1 MRVPGARRPGS
12 WLRVLAPAALV
23 ILVAV
28 AYAGTLR
35 AGFVVWDDNDHVY
48 ENPYVTG
55 THGYAGAWRH
65 WRDPSFYPV
74 TFTTFYLEW
83 RLADGQPWLFHLDN
97 VVLHAANAVMAG
109 LLGGVLGLSTAT
121 AWAAA
126 GLWALHPMSVASVGW
141 ITERKNV
148 LFLFFY
154 LAALLAYA
162 RSLDD
167 PSPDRG
173 RRLWMLS
180 IALAAAS
187 LLSKATAATLPV
199 IVVLL
204 HWARSHP
211 FDARFARRVL
221 PYFALALLVGWLHVA
236 REVVAPTLPLGTRLL
251 IAARAVWFYV
261 ATFLW
266 PSDLVAVYPR
276 WSTEQARAWGVPA
289 AAGLA
294 TAALIGVWQRHRLPR
309 AAWFAAG
316 FFVLNIGLVVGVMW
330 FPYMRFS
337 YVADHLAYTANLGL
351 ALLSALAGAAVLRR
365 LAAPRPLGLA
375 LVLGLWFA
383 LAMASRQQTKIWLDT
398 ERLWTDTLR
407 VNPTST
413 LAHDNLGV
421 ALAEAGR
428 KEDARAH
435 FEASLRLQPGD
446 PTAALNLGVDA
457 AGREEWTEAIG
468 RYKRALRQHYNSALA
483 WNDLGSVAGAR
494 GQDRRAE
501 WLYRKALA
509 LNPDEAD
516 AQRNLAGI
524 LVRVGRLDEAVDH
537 FRAAVR
543 LAPRSVQA
551 HEQFAEVLVKQG
563 AVDQA
568 IAHYEAAH
576 RLDPA
581 SKSIL
586 ASLTDLL
593 VERGDLRKAADY
605 LTAGV
610 ARAPDVGWFQLQLAQ
625 VLGDLHENER
635 ALEHYEKAIALAPTA
650 EEKAELHAMVA
661 AFLEEIGRRE
671 QAIARYELA
680 LATDPDEL
688 DAHYDLAGILA
699 SEGKLDAA
707 AAHYSEV
714 LRISPD
720 HAEAAAAL
728 ARVRS
733 RLAPSPQGPERRG
746 EE

>member
-1 MRVPGARRPGS
+1 MRVPGAGRPGS
-12 WLRVLAPAALV
+12 TLCVLAPAALV
-23 ILVAV
+23 ILLAV

-35 AGFVVWDDNDHVY
+35 AGFLVWDDNDHVY

-55 THGYAGAWRH
+55 THGYTRAWQH

-74 TFTTFYLEW
+74 TFTTFYVEW

-109 LLGGVLGLSTAT
+109 LLGGALGLSTGT

-141 ITERKNV
+141 IAERKNV

-154 LAALLAYA
+154 LAALLTYA
-162 RSLDD
+162 RGLDD

-180 IALAAAS
+180 IALAVAS

-199 IVVLL
+199 VVVLL
-204 HWARSHP
+204 HWARGHP
-211 FDARFARRVL
+211 FDARFARRAL
-221 PYFALALLVGWLHVA
+221 PYFALALLVGWLHVT

-251 IAARAVWFYV
+251 IAARAVWFYI

-276 WSTEQARAWGVPA
+276 WSTEQARALGVSA

-294 TAALIGVWQRHRLPR
+294 TAALIGAWQRRRLPR

-337 YVADHLAYTANLGL
+337 YVADHLAYTATLGL
-351 ALLSALAGAAVLRR
+351 ALLSALAGATVLRR
-365 LAAPRPLGLA
+365 LATPRPLGLA
-375 LVLGLWFA
+375 LVLGLWLL
-383 LAMASRQQTKIWLDT
+383 LAVASRGQTKVWLDT

-413 LAHDNLGV
+413 LAHNNLGV
-421 ALAEAGR
+421 ALSEAGR
-428 KEDARAH
+428 KEEARAH

-446 PTAALNLGVDA
+446 PTAELNLGVDA
-457 AGREEWTEAIG
+457 AGRGEWTEAIG
-468 RYKRALRQHYNSALA
+468 RYKRALRQHYDSALA
-483 WNDLGSVAGAR
+483 WNNLGSVAGAR

-501 WLYRKALA
+501 WLCRKALA

-516 AQRNLAGI
+516 AHRNLAGI
-524 LVRVGRLDEAVDH
+524 LVRIGRPDEALDH
-537 FRAAVR
+537 FRAAVL
-543 LAPRSVQA
+543 LAPRSVPA
-551 HEQFAEVLVKQG
+551 HEQLAELLVKQG
-563 AVDQA
+563 AIDEA
-568 IAHYEAAH
+568 LAHYEAAH
-576 RLDPA
+576 RLDPG

-586 ASLTDLL
+586 GSLTDLL
-593 VERGDLRKAADY
+593 VEKGDLRKAADY

-650 EEKAELHAMVA
+650 EDKAELHAMVA
-661 AFLEEIGRRE
+661 VFLEEIGRRE

-707 AAHYSEV
+707 AGHYREV

-733 RLAPSPQGPERRG
+733 RLAPSAQGDAR
-746 EE
+746 